1 MDLRELKAKGGFV
14 SAEPVPKEVEWTH
27 ADPETGELV
36 TDKFTVHIVKQS
48 FGAVEKIALGDD
60 HRSRS
65 ATFIAECI
73 RLGDGSERMTYEDAY
88 SLDPGLANVLFE
100 AIKKVNRIGES
111 TEKN

>member
-14 SAEPVPKEVEWTH
+14 SAEPVPVEVTWKH
-27 ADPETGELV
+27 GEDED
-36 TDKFTVHIVKQS
+36 TFTVHVVKQS
-48 FGAVEKIALGDD
+48 FGAVEKIALGKDD
-60 HRSRS
+60 RSRS

-88 SLDPGLANVLFE
+88 SLDPGLANVLFD
-100 AIKKVNRIGES
+100 AIKKVNRIGEA